1 MDCSL
6 FYSVDPTMYPIP
18 LSRLHLGG
26 AEQRLAGEGVT
37 TLGELLSKIEL
48 VPSYLNKV
56 RRLSHED
63 ILCIRNRLNTVSM
76 TLDGIGLIDWDKF
89 DELSEVQSTH
99 TDSAPTTPDH
109 LAEQK
114 AIQDGLRLLPSV
126 TIQSGGQFIDSL
138 PDVLA
143 GLMRAR
149 HSPVDDLIL
158 EQRILR
164 LPGERLTLEVIASA
178 SLPALTRER
187 VRQREAKLLEHL
199 SSLFL
204 GQTAKGVGARIRPS
218 FSLYW
223 QKAAEQLSHS
233 SQLTIYSFVE
243 SLSSAWNVDPA
254 EILANL
260 PLILAVLTSKAT
272 LPADLRTQI
281 NEGPE
286 VFSPIP
292 SSIQGLSLAEFPCGI
307 TTGQLAALS
316 LGTADDLWRSLRTG
330 QAPPPTTPIGKGLR
344 NLARALSSASL
355 SNEIGIDW
363 SVYQASM
370 DMDCLPE
377 DDPSDASCFL
387 SNLPEWVERIVERMK
402 LSANSLEIYRARISV
417 ARTSRPTLLMLAQ
430 TLGTHGPSIKREE
443 SIMLRAMNELLVQR
457 ELCSSDVCIGRS
469 FLSFWTKAASFFA
482 KSDGDYAAFVRSASI
497 SWGVSRDSRPE
508 SFEVLWAILSQY
520 PGGRVRRP
528 SSRGD
533 AKQMSMNSDTSG
545 TITLRGF
552 HRLH

>member
-1 MDCSL
+1 M
-6 FYSVDPTMYPIP
+6 
-18 LSRLHLGG
+18 GG
-26 AEQRLAGEGVT
+26 
-37 TLGELLSKIEL
+37 LLSNIEL
-48 VPSYLNKV
+48 VPSYLNKA

-63 ILCIRNRLNTVSM
+63 VLCIRNRLNTVSM
-76 TLDGIGLIDWDKF
+76 TLDGIGLIDWDRF
-89 DELSEVQSTH
+89 DELSGVQSTH
-99 TDSAPTTPDH
+99 VDATLTTPDH

-114 AIQDGLRLLPSV
+114 SIQDGLQLLPSA
-126 TIQSGGQFIDSL
+126 TIRSGGQFINSL

-143 GLMRAR
+143 GLMHVR

-164 LPGERLTLEVIASA
+164 LPGERQTLEEIASA

-187 VRQREAKLLEHL
+187 VRQREAKLLEQL

-233 SQLTIYSFVE
+233 SRLTVYCFVE

-272 LPADLRTQI
+272 LPAGVRAQI

-292 SSIQGLSLAEFPCGI
+292 SGIQGLSLTEFPCGI
-307 TTGQLAALS
+307 TTGQLAALNI
-316 LGTADDLWRSLRTG
+316 GTADDLWRSLRTG
-330 QAPPPTTPIGKGLR
+330 QAPPPTTPIGRGLR
-344 NLARALSSASL
+344 NLARALSTAAL

-370 DMDCLPE
+370 EMDCLPE

-402 LSANSLEIYRARISV
+402 LSSNSLEIYRARISV

-469 FLSFWTKAASFFA
+469 FLSFWANAASFFA
-482 KSDGDYAAFVRSASI
+482 KSEGNYAEFVRSASI
-497 SWGVSRDSRPE
+497 SWGVSRGSRPE
-508 SFEVLWAILSQY
+508 AFEVLWAILSQY
-520 PGGRVRRP
+520 PGGRIRRP
-528 SSRGD
+528 SSTGH
-533 AKQMSMNSDTSG
+533 AKQMSMNSANAG
-545 TITLRGF
+545 TIKLRGF
-552 HRLH
+552 RRPH

>member
-1 MDCSL
+1 
-6 FYSVDPTMYPIP
+6 MYPVP
-18 LSRLHLGG
+18 LSRLHLGD
-26 AEQRLAGEGVT
+26 AEQRLAGEGVA
-37 TLGELLSKIEL
+37 TLGELLSNIEL
-48 VPSYLNKV
+48 VPGYLNKI

-63 ILCIRNRLNTVSM
+63 VLCIRNRLNTVSM
-76 TLDGIGLIDWDKF
+76 TLDSLGLIEWDRF
-89 DELSEVQSTH
+89 DELSGVQNTH
-99 TDSAPTTPDH
+99 ADSSPTTPDH

-114 AIQDGLRLLPSV
+114 SIQDGLHLLPSA

-143 GLMRAR
+143 GLMRGR

-164 LPGERLTLEVIASA
+164 LPGERLTLEGIASTI
-178 SLPALTRER
+178 LPPLTRER

-204 GQTAKGVGARIRPS
+204 GQSAKGVGVRIRPS

-223 QKAAEQLSHS
+223 QKAAEHLSHS
-233 SQLTIYSFVE
+233 TQLTVYCFVE

-272 LPADLRTQI
+272 LPADVRTQI

-292 SSIQGLSLAEFPCGI
+292 LGIQGLALTEFPCGI

-330 QAPPPTTPIGKGLR
+330 RAPPPNTPIGKGLR
-344 NLARALSSASL
+344 NLARALSTASL
-355 SNEIGIDW
+355 SNDTGIDW

-370 DMDCLPE
+370 GMDCLPE
-377 DDPSDASCFL
+377 DDPTDGSSFL
-387 SNLPEWVERIVERMK
+387 INLPESVERIVERMK
-402 LSANSLEIYRARISV
+402 LSSNSLEIYRARISV
-417 ARTSRPTLLMLAQ
+417 PRTSRPTLLMLAQ

-457 ELCSSDVCIGRS
+457 ELCSSDVCIGRT
-469 FLSFWTKAASFFA
+469 FLSFWRNAASLFA

-508 SFEVLWAILSQY
+508 AFEVLWAILSQY

-528 SSRGD
+528 SSRRETN
-533 AKQMSMNSDTSG
+533 QMTMNSDTAG